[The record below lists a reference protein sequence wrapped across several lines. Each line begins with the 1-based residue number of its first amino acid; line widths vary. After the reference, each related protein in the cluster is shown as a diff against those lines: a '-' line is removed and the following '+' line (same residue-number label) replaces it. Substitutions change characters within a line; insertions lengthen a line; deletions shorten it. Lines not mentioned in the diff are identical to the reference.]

1 MAERYEILQHI
12 ENPFVASQCPVL
24 LLSHALTKDTETDSV
39 FLQCKF
45 ENLNSKE
52 IKAFYISVYCAD
64 VTGQALSGVDAFS
77 YLDISVPQYQTFGGQ
92 VPVFLPDKE
101 SRVFSIIPDKIVYL
115 DGSMWNKD
123 SDIPFQPFSI
133 KSQPIKSLG
142 ELSEQYY
149 RELHTICAAYDKHNQ
164 LPLRKDGFT
173 VCGCGNIVPETETQC
188 PACGVSFEKIFSIND
203 VNYLHRNLDQ
213 YKQEQSEREA
223 QAKQAAEEKKQQ
235 DMLKKERLTKNAKK
249 ISIVGGS
256 LVASIVVSALVIQVL
271 IPSIRY
277 GIAENA
283 IASGKYEEAIATF
296 EDLGEF
302 KNASDKVKEAKYAW
316 AESKLSDGDTEDA
329 IELLN
334 TLGNYHN
341 ATIKVQEIQNNKSY
355 AEAEDAF
362 INGHYEE
369 AKHIFESLGNYSDSR
384 DQLQKCIMKIGE
396 THYSLAIKSLKS
408 NDTKTALKEF
418 LLAVPYKDSIA
429 QAQKLGNFKQ
439 KLALGNQNI
448 FWMKSNDQIH
458 ILNNYLDGTSTN
470 SSGKHELASVSTW
483 KNITQIAASG
493 GNIIGL
499 QTNGK
504 FVAAGIGWA
513 TMEGWTSNWSNIVDI
528 KLGADSLGPPR
539 IVGLKSDG
547 TVVANGWSGG
557 VPITGENAGQIN
569 YNDGGGAACQV
580 SDWRNI
586 IAIATGSSH
595 TIGLMSDGTVVAAG
609 HNNNACQVSDWN
621 NIIAID
627 AGSSHSIGLKND
639 GTIVIARSHNL
650 DDTLDDVTEWNN
662 IISIA
667 AGDHH
672 NVGLKT
678 DGTVV
683 ATGSNNN
690 GECNVSDWK
699 QIVCIW
705 AGSYYTIGLKSDG
718 TLVTTGKN
726 KLAQCDLSS
735 FKLF

>member
-173 VCGCGNIVPETETQC
+173 VCGCGNIVQETETQC

-256 LVASIVVSALVIQVL
+256 LVALIVVAALVIQVL

-329 IELLN
+329 LNLFYELD
-334 TLGNYHN
+334 NYKNSKKQIRDILYPTAQEFSN
-341 ATIKVQEIQNNKSY
+341 AVE
-355 AEAEDAF
+355 
-362 INGHYEE
+362 
-369 AKHIFESLGNYSDSR
+369 HILKTS
-384 DQLQKCIMKIGE
+384 KIG
-396 THYSLAIKSLKS
+396 TVSASIS
-408 NDTKTALKEF
+408 D
-418 LLAVPYKDSIA
+418 DSIA
-429 QAQKLGNFKQ
+429 FTIIIPMTAMQY
-439 KLALGNQNI
+439 
-448 FWMKSNDQIH
+448 QIG
-458 ILNNYLDGTSTN
+458 ILKNP
-470 SSGKHELASVSTW
+470 SVKKDLS
-483 KNITQIAASG
+483 
-493 GNIIGL
+493 
-499 QTNGK
+499 
-504 FVAAGIGWA
+504 
-513 TMEGWTSNWSNIVDI
+513 DI
-528 KLGADSLGPPR
+528 YDTIKTKYDE
-539 IVGLKSDG
+539 IVGYNAYAITLTFKSSDNE
-547 TVVANGWSGG
+547 TVL
-557 VPITGENAGQIN
+557 QF
-569 YNDGGGAACQV
+569 
-580 SDWRNI
+580 
-586 IAIATGSSH
+586 
-595 TIGLMSDGTVVAAG
+595 GL
-609 HNNNACQVSDWN
+609 
-621 NIIAID
+621 
-627 AGSSHSIGLKND
+627 
-639 GTIVIARSHNL
+639 
-650 DDTLDDVTEWNN
+650 
-662 IISIA
+662 
-667 AGDHH
+667 
-672 NVGLKT
+672 
-678 DGTVV
+678 
-683 ATGSNNN
+683 
-690 GECNVSDWK
+690 
-699 QIVCIW
+699 
-705 AGSYYTIGLKSDG
+705 
-718 TLVTTGKN
+718 
-726 KLAQCDLSS
+726 
-735 FKLF
+735 